1 MGKIFCQVQLLLA
14 RQRPT
19 QAAHAMKP
27 KRAQRR
33 RPNRGGQRDTMK
45 VWNAGGKKQ
54 AQENGTEPKLQPETS
69 IKAPPDGRDHKE

>member
-1 MGKIFCQVQLLLA
+1 
-14 RQRPT
+14 
-19 QAAHAMKP
+19 
-27 KRAQRR
+27 
-33 RPNRGGQRDTMK
+33 MK